1 MKEKSDK
8 YLIVALLIG
17 IAFHGTTMFF
27 TLEKSYDALIHLF
40 FAEHY
45 ASHWFA
51 SWSFKW
57 YTGFSTMGYPP
68 LVHQLMAVFSFL
80 GGLKFAMFT
89 VAILAVVIYI
99 TGIYRFT
106 LLLMGSKKVAG
117 YAAILAVFSSSFLET
132 LHIFGQLPSIIGIAL
147 LLHTLPEIYKW
158 IQTGRYRFL
167 FTSLS
172 LLSITVS
179 SHHVTTIFGLVF
191 FVLPV
196 ISQICYDFYSRLDAK
211 LSIRIRLERTCLRY
225 YKRLL
230 LFGFFFLFLSIVCIL
245 PYWLNIKNN
254 PITQVP
260 IPHGSRD
267 DFISVQSSG
276 LVFFL
281 IPWGVLLFFFPLIV
295 YRFFNKRHISF
306 GLSFVLL
313 ALLGTGGTTPLPELI
328 LGKNAFEILT
338 LDRFTLWA
346 TILAL
351 PVLGE
356 LVFSF
361 IEGDLKYKIQAK
373 IGPVFHRFFGAIIVT
388 VFLFVA
394 GFTIS
399 FGYFRPMQPEKIK
412 MLPIVNFLNQDQHS
426 QWRYLPLGFGDQMA
440 WLSSQTNA
448 MTVDGNYHSA
458 RRLPELTT
466 RAVERLENAKY
477 RGVEGI
483 GSLQQFL
490 TVPEKYHLKFVFSND
505 KFYDPMLYFSGWQR
519 LALLE
524 NGIVVWEK
532 INVPPLPKIRYEK
545 HVSLWLKL
553 LWGIVPMFSLL
564 IAITLNFHLAWSSL
578 FKPSKSVLL
587 FNDSPGTFLYSSR
600 VITFSKV
607 WILFLL
613 LLIGKGGYN
622 TYLTQVAH
630 ISPENVI
637 TSYYDALDM
646 KEFER
651 AHSYILP
658 NHIKQDAF
666 MLQLSVKDGVINS
679 YAKLESM
686 KVVSD
691 KISDTSARVSVVST
705 WITAIEQSE
714 YTEYFQVVKKKY
726 KWYVIPNEK
735 NTDLAP
741 EQLVQSN
748 STQYYNHGRRRITT
762 QQTHHE
768 DVLKRPVLE
777 VLSARLIFIDGKY
790 SVIGEIQNID
800 NVPADVDVKARL
812 YDKSNQQIA
821 SYNAQY
827 TIKHCLMPKEITS
840 FRVDF
845 EGVAWL
851 DKDAL
856 KPSTF
861 NPKEFTM
868 ANFTTI
874 PTTFSLECMGNV
886 LTRNL
891 YKNVALSEVSYSNG
905 KVQGELFN
913 YGLKEVT
920 IPQLILSYYD
930 ANNQLI
936 WVDHKFLKNGIRVQ
950 KKRSFEYVL
959 ADLEGL
965 EIIDSGLEHC
975 FVNNLPNA
983 EISAQV
989 LPQRNQL
996 YQSKYKQTFFDANG
1010 AYTIKI
1016 EMDNFLGQI
1025 ME

>member
-1 MKEKSDK
+1 MKETSDK

-17 IAFHGTTMFF
+17 IVFHGTTMFF
-27 TLEKSYDALIHLF
+27 TLEKSYDALVHLF

-57 YTGFSTMGYPP
+57 YTGFSVMGYPP

-80 GGLKFAMFT
+80 GGLKFAMFV
-89 VAILAVVIYI
+89 VALLAVIIFI
-99 TGIYRFT
+99 TGVYRFT

-117 YAAILAVFSSSFLET
+117 YACVLAVFSSSFLEA

-158 IQTGRYRFL
+158 LQTGNYRFL

-196 ISQICYDFYSRLDAK
+196 VVQVSFDFYSRLDATFSLNK
-211 LSIRIRLERTCLRY
+211 KIKITFLHY

-230 LFGFFFLFLSIVCIL
+230 LFTFFALLLIIVCIL
-245 PYWLNIKNN
+245 PYWLNIKDN

-267 DFISVQSSG
+267 DFLSVYSSG

-281 IPWGVLLFFFPLIV
+281 VPWGVLLFFFPLLF
-295 YRFFNKRHISF
+295 YRFFNKRHFSF

-328 LGKNAFEILT
+328 LGKTAFEILT
-338 LDRFTLWA
+338 LDRFTFWA
-346 TILAL
+346 TVLAL
-351 PVLGE
+351 PMFGE
-356 LVFSF
+356 LIFSF
-361 IEGDLKYKIQAK
+361 VEGDLKSKIQTK
-373 IGPVFHRFFGAIIVT
+373 IGPVFHRVLGALIAIA
-388 VFLFVA
+388 FLFVA

-399 FGYFRPMQPEKIK
+399 FGYFRPMQPAKIK

-440 WLSSQTNA
+440 WLSTQTNA

-490 TVPEKYHLKFVFSND
+490 TVPEKYHLKFIFSND

-519 LALLE
+519 LSLLE
-524 NGIVVWEK
+524 NGISVWEK
-532 INVPPLPKIRYEK
+532 INIPPMPKIRYKK
-545 HVSLWLKL
+545 HVALGLKL
-553 LWGIVPMFSLL
+553 LWGIVPLL
-564 IAITLNFHLAWSSL
+564 CLMIAIALNFHLAWSSL
-578 FKPSKSVLL
+578 FKPYKTVLL
-587 FNDSPGTFLYSSR
+587 FNDSQGIPLYSS
-600 VITFSKV
+600 VIIKFSKV
-607 WILFLL
+607 WILIFL
-613 LLIGKGGYN
+613 LLIGKVIYSI
-622 TYLTQVAH
+622 YLTQSVH

-651 AHSYILP
+651 AHSYLLP
-658 NHIKQDAF
+658 NYIKRDAF

-686 KVVSD
+686 KVVTEKRSD
-691 KISDTSARVSVVST
+691 STAEVSVLST

-714 YTEYFQVVKKKY
+714 YTESFRVVKKDR
-726 KWYVIPNEK
+726 KWYVVPNQK

-741 EQLVQSN
+741 EQLMQSN
-748 STQYYNHGRRRITT
+748 STHYFNHGRRRITT

-768 DVLKRPVLE
+768 DILKRPVLE
-777 VLSARLIFIDGKY
+777 VLSARLICVEGVY

-800 NVPADVDVKARL
+800 NVPADIDVKATL
-812 YDKSNQQIA
+812 YDQLNKQLA

-851 DKDAL
+851 NKDAL

-861 NPKEFTM
+861 NPAEFTS
-868 ANFTTI
+868 ANFTAV
-874 PTTFSLECMGNV
+874 PTNFSLSCMGNV

-891 YKNVALSEVSYSNG
+891 YKKVALSNVSYYNG
-905 KVQGELFN
+905 KIRGELFN

-920 IPQLILSYYD
+920 IPQLIVSYYD
-930 ANNQLI
+930 AENELI
-936 WVDHKFLKNGIRVQ
+936 WVDHQFLKNGIRVQ

-959 ADLEGL
+959 AGVGNVEVINSDLKN
-965 EIIDSGLEHC
+965 C

-983 EISAQV
+983 EISAQI

-996 YQSKYKQTFFDANG
+996 YQSKNKQTFSDAKG
-1010 AYTIKI
+1010 TYTVKI

>member
-1 MKEKSDK
+1 MKETSNK

-57 YTGFSTMGYPP
+57 YTGFSIMGYPP
-68 LVHQLMAVFSFL
+68 LVHQLMAVFSFI

-89 VAILAVVIYI
+89 VALLAVVMFI
-99 TGIYRFT
+99 TGVYRFS

-117 YAAILAVFSSSFLET
+117 YASIIAVFSSSFLET

-147 LLHTLPEIYKW
+147 LMHTLPEIYKW
-158 IQTGRYRFL
+158 LQTGRYRFL

-179 SHHVTTIFGLVF
+179 SHHVTTIFGMVF

-196 ISQICYDFYSRLDAK
+196 VTQICYDYYSRLDAE
-211 LSIRIRLERTCLRY
+211 LSIRKRLEHTFFRY

-230 LFGFFFLFLSIVCIL
+230 LFGVFFLILIVVCIL

-267 DFISVQSSG
+267 DFINVQSSG

-281 IPWGVLLFFFPLIV
+281 IPWGVLLFFFPLLV
-295 YRFFNKRHISF
+295 YRFFNKRHFSF
-306 GLSFVLL
+306 GLSFILL
-313 ALLGTGGTTPLPELI
+313 ALLGTGGTTPIPEII

-351 PVLGE
+351 PMFGE
-356 LVFSF
+356 LVSSF
-361 IEGDLKYKIQAK
+361 VEGDLKSKIQAK
-373 IGPVFHRFFGAIIVT
+373 IGAVFHRFLGAFIV
-388 VFLFVA
+388 VALLFVA

-440 WLSSQTNA
+440 WLSAQTNA

-466 RAVERLENAKY
+466 RAVERLESAKY

-532 INVPPLPKIRYEK
+532 INVPPLPKIRFEK
-545 HVSLWLKL
+545 HVSQWLKL
-553 LWGIVPMFSLL
+553 LWGIIPLLSLL
-564 IAITLNFHLAWSSL
+564 IAIALNFHLAWSSL
-578 FKPSKSVLL
+578 FRPSKNILL
-587 FNDSPGTFLYSSR
+587 FNDSQASPSYSP
-600 VITFSKV
+600 
-607 WILFLL
+607 WIIAVAKIWLL
-613 LLIGKGGYN
+613 LLMLLIGKVMYS
-622 TYLTQVAH
+622 TFLTQAAH
-630 ISPENVI
+630 ISPENVV

-658 NHIKQDAF
+658 DYIKQDAF
-666 MLQLSVKDGVINS
+666 MLELSVKDGVINS

-686 KVVSD
+686 NVATEKL
-691 KISDTSARVSVVST
+691 SDTIAEVSVVST

-714 YTEYFQVVKKKY
+714 YKEVFQVVKRNY
-726 KWYVIPNEK
+726 KWYVVPNEK

-748 STQYYNHGRRRITT
+748 STHYFNHGRRRITT

-777 VLSARLIFIDGKY
+777 VLSARLICLDGKY
-790 SVIGEIQNID
+790 TVIGEIQNID
-800 NVPADVDVKARL
+800 NVPADIDVKARL
-812 YDKSNQQIA
+812 YDQFDQQLA

-851 DKDAL
+851 KKDDL

-861 NPKEFTM
+861 NPKEFS
-868 ANFTTI
+868 AASFTEI
-874 PTTFSLECMGNV
+874 PVKFSLECMGNV

-891 YKNVALSEVSYSNG
+891 YKNVALSNVSYGNG
-905 KVQGELFN
+905 KVRGELFN

-920 IPQLILSYYD
+920 IPQLVVSYYNGD
-930 ANNQLI
+930 NQLV

-950 KKRSFEYVL
+950 KKRSFEYAL
-959 ADLEGL
+959 ADLEGV
-965 EIIDSGLEHC
+965 EIINSGLDNC

-983 EISAQV
+983 EIAAPV
-989 LPQRNQL
+989 LPLRNQL
-996 YQSKYKQTFFDANG
+996 YQSKYKQTFSDATG
-1010 AYTIKI
+1010 TYTVKI
-1016 EMDNFLGQI
+1016 EMDNFLGQL

>member
-1 MKEKSDK
+1 MKETSDK

-17 IAFHGTTMFF
+17 IVFHGTTMFF

-45 ASHWFA
+45 ASDWFA

-57 YTGFSTMGYPP
+57 YTGFSIMGYPP

-89 VAILAVVIYI
+89 VALLAVVMYI
-99 TGIYRFT
+99 TGVYRFT

-117 YAAILAVFSSSFLET
+117 YACLLAVFSSSFLET

-158 IQTGRYRFL
+158 MQTGRYRFL

-191 FVLPV
+191 FIFPV
-196 ISQICYDFYSRLDAK
+196 ISQVCYDFYSCLDTK
-211 LSIRIRLERTCLRY
+211 LSIRKRIERTFFRY

-230 LFGFFFLFLSIVCIL
+230 LFGFFFIFISVVCIL

-281 IPWGVLLFFFPLIV
+281 IPWGVLLFFFPLLV
-295 YRFFNKRHISF
+295 YRFFNKRHVSF

-313 ALLGTGGTTPLPELI
+313 ALLGTGGTTPLPALI

-351 PVLGE
+351 PMFGE

-361 IEGDLKYKIQAK
+361 VEGDLKGKIQAK
-373 IGPVFHRFFGAIIVT
+373 IGAVFHRSLGALIVV

-440 WLSSQTNA
+440 WLSTQTNA

-490 TVPEKYHLKFVFSND
+490 TVPEKYHLKFIFSND

-524 NGIVVWEK
+524 NGIAVWEK
-532 INVPPLPKIRYEK
+532 INIPPLPKARFEK

-553 LWGIVPMFSLL
+553 LWGIVPLFSLL
-564 IAITLNFHLAWSSL
+564 IAIALNFHLVWTSL
-578 FKPSKSVLL
+578 FKPSKHVLL
-587 FNDSPGTFLYSSR
+587 FNDSQGNPSFGAW
-600 VITFSKV
+600 IINFSKA
-607 WILFLL
+607 WILLLL
-613 LLIGKGGYN
+613 LLIGKVVYSA
-622 TYLTQVAH
+622 YLTQAAH

-651 AHSYILP
+651 AHSYLLP
-658 NHIKQDAF
+658 NYIKQDAF

-679 YAKLESM
+679 YAKLERM
-686 KVVSD
+686 KVVTG
-691 KISDTSARVSVVST
+691 KIADTSAEVTVVST

-714 YTEYFQVVKKKY
+714 YTESFHVVKKNY
-726 KWYVIPNEK
+726 KWYLIPNEK

-748 STQYYNHGRRRITT
+748 STHYFNHGRRRITT

-777 VLSARLIFIDGKY
+777 VLSARLICVEGKY
-790 SVIGEIQNID
+790 MVIGEIQNID
-800 NVPADVDVKARL
+800 NVPADIDVKARL
-812 YDKSNQQIA
+812 YDQSNQQLA

-851 DKDAL
+851 EKDVL

-861 NPKEFTM
+861 NPKEFTS
-868 ANFTTI
+868 ANFTAI
-874 PTTFSLECMGNV
+874 PTAFSLECMGNV

-891 YKNVALSEVSYSNG
+891 YKKVALSTVSYSQG
-905 KVQGELFN
+905 KIRGELFN

-930 ANNQLI
+930 VNNQLV
-936 WVDHKFLKNGIRVQ
+936 WVDHQFLKNGIRVQ
-950 KKRSFEYVL
+950 KKRSFEHVL
-959 ADLEGL
+959 ANLEGVK
-965 EIIDSGLEHC
+965 IINSGLEHC

-996 YQSKYKQTFFDANG
+996 YQSKYKQTFSDVHG
-1010 AYTIKI
+1010 TYTVKI
-1016 EMDNFLGQI
+1016 EMDNFLGKI